1 MTFEQCIGH
10 ILKWEGGLSDHP
22 NDPGGLTKYGIAK
35 KFYPHLDIANLTKD
49 QAIEIYRKDY
59 WHRNKLEEMPPK
71 FRLAYFDCVVNQ
83 GPNAAAKILQRTVGV
98 TVDGIIGP
106 KTRTAML
113 IAGDDLTMRFL
124 AGRMMHYVS
133 LTNLWPDFGLGW
145 TRRLIDTA
153 IESGKQL
160 RLLS

>member
-1 MTFEQCIGH
+1 MNFENCIGH
-10 ILKWEGGLSDHP
+10 ILKWEGELSDHP

-59 WHRNKLEEMPPK
+59 WNKNRLEDFPPH
-71 FRLAYFDCVVNQ
+71 FRQAYFDCVVNQ
-83 GPNAAAKILQRTVGV
+83 GPGAAAKILQKAVG
-98 TVDGIIGP
+98 TTADGIIGP
-106 KTRTAML
+106 KTKTAML
-113 IAGDDLTMRFL
+113 MVQEDLTMRFL
-124 AGRMMHYVS
+124 AQRMMHYVS

-153 IESGKQL
+153 IESGRKL
-160 RLLS
+160 K